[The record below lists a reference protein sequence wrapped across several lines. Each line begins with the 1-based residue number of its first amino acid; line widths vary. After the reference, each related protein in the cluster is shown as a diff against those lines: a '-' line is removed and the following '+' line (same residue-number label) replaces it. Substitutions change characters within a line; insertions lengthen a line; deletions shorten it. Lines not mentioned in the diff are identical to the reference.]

1 MRKEGGVELR
11 LFHPPPSPVRWK
23 KEGGFHYIFSFIFKR
38 ACVGGTG
45 EGGNI
50 PKVFVNARVDLCVC
64 VCVCLST
71 LKLLIP
77 PPPLVCCN

>member
-45 EGGNI
+45 EGGI
-50 PKVFVNARVDLCVC
+50 YPKCLSTLEWIC
-64 VCVCLST
+64 VCVCLSVS
-71 LKLLIP
+71 P
-77 PPPLVCCN
+77 P